1 MMQLRQTS
9 YHNDSVL
16 ASCGPIAPGVDAGL
30 ETDAQPRAASG
41 PSDLAADTRLAAHR
55 SSSQLTEQ
63 RGADGADGSVVFG
76 EAGAAAERKTSQS
89 KSPTPPTSC
98 ISPCSRGGGGPVA
111 RFAPCRREEH
121 HSSAARR
128 APTAV
133 KTEDGGPHRS
143 GLLSLIGKHM
153 RVETKPRLLRIRL
166 CPCWLGVWT
175 GHVSLA
181 LCESHSIGSASSS
194 AERHELVFQV
204 LELLSGHESPL
215 CCPALLGNLPGYRL

>member
-1 MMQLRQTS
+1 MSWLRAVRSLRVSMPGSKPTPSPALLLDRRIWLRIRGSQL
-9 YHNDSVL
+9 
-16 ASCGPIAPGVDAGL
+16 I
-30 ETDAQPRAASG
+30 
-41 PSDLAADTRLAAHR
+41 AAHR
-55 SSSQLTEQ
+55 SSQSSGERTELTEASSLGKLEPPR
-63 RGADGADGSVVFG
+63 RGRP
-76 EAGAAAERKTSQS
+76 RKAKAQPPRRPA
-89 KSPTPPTSC
+89 SPLAPG
-98 ISPCSRGGGGPVA
+98 GGGGPVA